1 LQSVKINF
9 TMTKIKVKNLDK
21 SFEQYGRIIKPFNE
35 GPAEQGKGWDFYML
49 SKSKSDGWRIG
60 YLIQTSK
67 EVNYLEKHPKSK
79 ETFEPIEGV
88 GIILLSLGDKI
99 DAYLLDKPIILNEG
113 VWHAL
118 VALSERVKIK
128 ISENLEVEKITRPI
142 KPPRLIIPTSA
153 KEL

>member
-1 LQSVKINF
+1 
-9 TMTKIKVKNLDK
+9 
-21 SFEQYGRIIKPFNE
+21 
-35 GPAEQGKGWDFYML
+35 
-49 SKSKSDGWRIG
+49 
-60 YLIQTSK
+60 
-67 EVNYLEKHPKSK
+67 VNYLEKHPKSK

-118 VALSERVKIK
+118 AALSERVKIK